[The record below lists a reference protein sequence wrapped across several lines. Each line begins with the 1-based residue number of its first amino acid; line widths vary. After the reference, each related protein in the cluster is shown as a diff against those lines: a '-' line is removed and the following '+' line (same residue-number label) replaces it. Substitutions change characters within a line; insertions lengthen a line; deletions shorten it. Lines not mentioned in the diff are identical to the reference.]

1 MDIERND
8 SSQNLSEKEAFEIV
22 DRSKTEFINNF
33 IKDHI
38 DEYDKF
44 KNTVMLK
51 YTMDDLKRREQI
63 HNPAKIQDVYT
74 IYDKKKKEIK
84 SKLISYS
91 PSSWNQSKRECI
103 DEDVINQILDK
114 QISKFEEKANSVLE
128 IQKRLAKLASD
139 NESQKSDIQ
148 DTDIEQGS
156 KISSSHSPQIVQ
168 TTKPWLSNFDKKLG
182 AGIVVADLVII
193 YFEAGLPAVE
203 SLVTSLEITCI
214 SPYALYIL
222 GVVGISLGAWYVV
235 SKCLN

>member
-38 DEYDKF
+38 EEYENF
-44 KNTVMLK
+44 RRTALLK
-51 YTMDDLKRREQI
+51 CTLDGLKRNKQTDDAMIQKI
-63 HNPAKIQDVYT
+63 HT
-74 IYDKKKKEIK
+74 IYDKEKKEIK

-114 QISKFEEKANSVLE
+114 QISEFEEEANSELE
-128 IQKRLAKLASD
+128 NLKLLEKLASD
-139 NESQKSDIQ
+139 NESQESDRHVS
-148 DTDIEQGS
+148 DIEQGH
-156 KISSSHSPQIVQ
+156 KISSSHSAVNVKNTSSWPSTKNIV
-168 TTKPWLSNFDKKLG
+168 LG
-182 AGIVVADLVII
+182 AVTVVADPVII
-193 YFEAGLPAVE
+193 YSEFGLPLVE

>member
-38 DEYDKF
+38 EEYENF
-44 KNTVMLK
+44 RRTALLK
-51 YTMDDLKRREQI
+51 CTLDGLKTSKQI
-63 HNPAKIQDVYT
+63 YNSAKIQDVYT
-74 IYDKKKKEIK
+74 TYDKQKKEIK
-84 SKLISYS
+84 SKLMSYS

-103 DEDVINQILDK
+103 KEDVINQILDK
-114 QISKFEEKANSVLE
+114 QIYNFQKEANSALDTQKHLE
-128 IQKRLAKLASD
+128 NLK
-139 NESQKSDIQ
+139 N
-148 DTDIEQGS
+148 T
-156 KISSSHSPQIVQ
+156 SSWPSTKNIV
-168 TTKPWLSNFDKKLG
+168 SG
-182 AGIVVADLVII
+182 AVIVVADPVII
-193 YFEAGLPAVE
+193 YSEFGLPLVE

>member
-44 KNTVMLK
+44 KKTVMLK

-74 IYDKKKKEIK
+74 TYDKQKKEIK
-84 SKLISYS
+84 SKLMSYS

-114 QISKFEEKANSVLE
+114 QISEFEEEANSELE
-128 IQKRLAKLASD
+128 NLKLLEKLASD
-139 NESQKSDIQ
+139 NESQESDRHVS
-148 DTDIEQGS
+148 DIEQGH
-156 KISSSHSPQIVQ
+156 KISSSHSAVNVKNTSSWPSTKNIV
-168 TTKPWLSNFDKKLG
+168 SG
-182 AGIVVADLVII
+182 AVIVVADPVII
-193 YFEAGLPAVE
+193 YSEFGLPLVE